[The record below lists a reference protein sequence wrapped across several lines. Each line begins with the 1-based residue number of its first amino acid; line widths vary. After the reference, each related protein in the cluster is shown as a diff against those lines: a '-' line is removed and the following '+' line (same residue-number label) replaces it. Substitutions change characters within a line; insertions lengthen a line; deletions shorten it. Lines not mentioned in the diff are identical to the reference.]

1 MKPVSIWMP
10 LYPADLVSDTLHL
23 TRADLG
29 SYVLLICAYWR
40 QQGPLRDDDGELSN
54 IARASHE
61 DWSAMRPRLANLF
74 QVGQGVWRHKR
85 IDLELDKAI
94 ANKETK
100 SRAGKAGNA
109 VRWREKRIADGQSRD
124 SQNNRSR
131 IASVSQTD
139 RPSPSPSK
147 VKVLENV
154 LENSAPALR
163 AGAPNEPAR
172 IPTVEEFIAYGTVK
186 GIPADFCEKFH
197 ESCDR
202 EKRWFRGR
210 FLIQT
215 EVWQSELLTRWEA
228 SQ

>member
-1 MKPVSIWMP
+1 MA
-10 LYPADLVSDTLHL
+10 LYPADLIADTLHL
-23 TRADLG
+23 SRGDFGA
-29 SYVLLICAYWR
+29 YVLLICAYWR

-74 QVGQGVWRHKR
+74 QVGQGVWRHRR

-100 SRAGKAGNA
+100 SRAGKAGND
-109 VRWREKRIADGQSRD
+109 VRWRGKRIADGQSRH
-124 SQNNRSR
+124 SQNSRSR

-139 RPSPSPSK
+139 RPSPTPSPSK
-147 VKVLENV
+147 VKVSLENV

-163 AGAPNEPAR
+163 AGAPNEPLR
-172 IPTVEEFIAYGTVK
+172 IPSVLEVIDYGTAYGISV
-186 GIPADFCEKFH
+186 DFCERFH
-197 ESCDR
+197 ESCTR
-202 EKRWFRGR
+202 KKRWRGDWR
-210 FLIQT
+210 REIV
-215 EVWQSELLTRWEA
+215 ECWEA